1 MNLQIVLNTQKII
14 IKINQPRK
22 ILAKFPTKKILLPP
36 VTLNPDCLRWGRELF
51 KKSLE
56 MLRAQVLL
64 WSLCTGLDLTTR
76 QTTNNHRQ
84 KSWDTFAFLGCFS
97 IHTSRTPPLTPQTM
111 LDASIQNF
119 FWVSILYRV
128 GEGRTARKFRKW
140 CPVLRGNREMTGK
153 YAYCSTVPRT
163 FVHEWRF

>member
-1 MNLQIVLNTQKII
+1 
-14 IKINQPRK
+14 
-22 ILAKFPTKKILLPP
+22 
-36 VTLNPDCLRWGRELF
+36 
-51 KKSLE
+51 

-64 WSLCTGLDLTTR
+64 WSLSTGLDLTTR

-84 KSWDTFAFLGCFS
+84 TSWDTFAFLGCFL
-97 IHTSRTPPLTPQTM
+97 IHTGRTPPLTPQTM

-128 GEGRTARKFRKW
+128 GGGRTARKFRKW
-140 CPVLRGNREMTGK
+140 RTVLRGNREMREK

-163 FVHEWRF
+163 FVHDWRFWAHIFLALQLKARFIGLFLVPKKRWCTTPLEFPPDQTSQHETHHRD